1 MAKMSRAKLRKMI
14 LAEMSMSTADIEAH
28 QLRRDA
34 QGNYDFETNQ
44 GVNFVLMSRVD
55 PEFVVRGDLRRPRD
69 LRQLANAIE
78 DAEMDAMLDSLVLEI
93 D

>member
-1 MAKMSRAKLRKMI
+1 MAKMSRRQLRKMI
-14 LAEMSMSTADIEAH
+14 LEQMSPDDIARH
-28 QLRRDA
+28 QMRRDT

-44 GVNFVLMSRVD
+44 GVNFLLMSRVD
-55 PEFVVRGDLRRPRD
+55 ATRVMGDLRRPDD

-78 DAEMDAMLDSLVLEI
+78 DAEMAAVLDDLVLEI

>member
-1 MAKMSRAKLRKMI
+1 MTKMNRRQLRKMI
-14 LAEMSMSTADIEAH
+14 LEQMSPDDIARH
-28 QLRRDA
+28 QMRRDT

-44 GVNFVLMSRVD
+44 GVNFLLMSRVD
-55 PEFVVRGDLRRPRD
+55 ATRVRGDLRRPDD

-78 DAEMDAMLDSLVLEI
+78 DAEMAAVLDDLVLEI